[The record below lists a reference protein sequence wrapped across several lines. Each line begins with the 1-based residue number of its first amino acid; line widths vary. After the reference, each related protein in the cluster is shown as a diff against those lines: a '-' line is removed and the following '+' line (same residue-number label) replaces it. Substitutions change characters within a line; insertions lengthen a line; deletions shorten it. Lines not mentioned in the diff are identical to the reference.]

1 MDAKPKQVDA
11 VKRALLAREPVD
23 QVRAIEH
30 GWGLRLGALIH
41 RLRGR
46 GWPILAERDHNNGM
60 ARYRLPEGWTPPTP
74 AQGGEARP

>member
-1 MDAKPKQVDA
+1 MNAKATQLEK
-11 VKRALLAREPVD
+11 VKAALLAREPVD
-23 QVRAIEH
+23 PVQAAKL
-30 GWGLRLGALIH
+30 GWGLRLGALVH